1 MAFQQKWIF
10 LNKVL
15 HEMKIQFP
23 SAELVG
29 KGVKESGQELLG
41 VRALDGRVELSSHY
55 PHYHLSHHRMPVS
68 RSWMISIGP

>member
-23 SAELVG
+23 GAELVG
-29 KGVKESGQELLG
+29 KGVEEGGQELLS
-41 VRALDGRVELSSHY
+41 VRALDGTVELSQY
-55 PHYHLSHHRMPVS
+55 PHYHLSNHRMPVS
-68 RSWMISIGP
+68 KSWMISIGP